1 MDNSKEIKQELEKVY
16 HLISY
21 EFGSPVNSLKVMAD
35 LVMTDAVAT
44 GNGLIAE
51 SARYMYSQVEQLQQ
65 RLRNLIFWADLNV
78 KNYTF
83 KPVGVNV
90 DLVLTKLITDFTD
103 IAGLKGIL
111 IIPYAPQGLLVNADL
126 PMLTLLLQNILSN
139 AVKFSRKGDTIE
151 VTAHRLPAADSVQV
165 TVRDTGVGMG
175 PAKLAAVFNPSRRN
189 TGRGTANEPGLGLGL
204 VVAQAILTLHG
215 HTLQLI
221 SEPNLGTTV
230 IIELP
235 TATAS

>member
-1 MDNSKEIKQELEKVY
+1 M
-16 HLISY
+16 ISY
-21 EFGSPVNSLKVMAD
+21 EFGSPVSSLKVMAD
-35 LVMTDAVAT
+35 LVMADAVAT

-83 KPVGVNV
+83 KPVGVNI
-90 DLVLTKLITDFTD
+90 DAVLTKLTADFTD
-103 IAGLKGIL
+103 IAELKGIL
-111 IIPYAPQGLLVNADL
+111 LVPYAPQNLHVSADL
-126 PMLTLLLQNILSN
+126 SMFTLLLQNILSN

-151 VTAHRLPAADSVQV
+151 VTARQLLAAEGVQV

-175 PAKLAAVFNPSRRN
+175 PAKLAAVFHPGRRN

-204 VVAQAILTLHG
+204 VVSQAIMALHG
-215 HTLQLI
+215 RTLQLI
-221 SEPNLGTTV
+221 SEPNLGTKA

-235 TATAS
+235 TATTS